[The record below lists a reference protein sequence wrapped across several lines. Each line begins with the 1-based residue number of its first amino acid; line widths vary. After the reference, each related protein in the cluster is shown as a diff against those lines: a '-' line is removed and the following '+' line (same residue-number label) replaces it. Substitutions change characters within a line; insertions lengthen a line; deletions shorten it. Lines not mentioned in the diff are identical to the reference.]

1 MIKSK
6 INLILFILDD
16 NTFKYNI
23 LSVDRDKIIFP
34 SIEIEKYIEIDQS
47 IKHLLS
53 LYIKDKDIGKYCN
66 FKLTDISID
75 EEVGIYYYAFI
86 THNADIIN
94 SFKIPLNQYECNL
107 PNIQKIIRSLD

>member
-53 LYIKDKDIGKYCN
+53 LYIKDKDIGQYCN

-75 EEVGIYYYAFI
+75 EEVGIYYYAFYSSI
-86 THNADIIN
+86 SSEFIS
-94 SFKIPLNQYECNL
+94 SFSSLYSSSEQLNF
-107 PNIQKIIRSLD
+107 